1 MIYKYNKFEFY
12 LKKIL
17 AHDRWKKIHDTVN
30 SIECEFCR
38 DKGIKLMRGI
48 HDAVSIHIGKT
59 PQYPKDLKFT
69 EKYTDYNIYIYY
81 QWSKT
86 PLSIINSNSEL

>member
-1 MIYKYNKFEFY
+1 MT
-12 LKKIL
+12 LKCSNVGKIKP
-17 AHDRWKKIHDTVN
+17 AEYFTGYDGSKKWEKIHETVN
-30 SIECEFCR
+30 SIEGEFCR

-69 EKYTDYNIYIYY
+69 EKY
-81 QWSKT
+81 
-86 PLSIINSNSEL
+86 IIRAAQNAR

>member
-1 MIYKYNKFEFY
+1 MLTCTKLGKIDPKDHNTGYNGS
-12 LKKIL
+12 KKWEQL
-17 AHDRWKKIHDTVN
+17 HQTVD

-38 DKGIKLMRGI
+38 QKGIKLIRGI

-69 EKYTDYNIYIYY
+69 EKYIVRAVQNAR
-81 QWSKT
+81 
-86 PLSIINSNSEL
+86 

>member
-1 MIYKYNKFEFY
+1 MPLSCSIVG
-12 LKKIL
+12 KIKP
-17 AHDRWKKIHDTVN
+17 ADYFTGYDGSQKWKKIHDTVN

-69 EKYTDYNIYIYY
+69 QKYIVRAVQNAR
-81 QWSKT
+81 
-86 PLSIINSNSEL
+86 